1 MIEAGS
7 IMEKIGFIGLGR
19 MGLPMASNLVSGN
32 YLVYGFDTDSNQL
45 RRASNNGCVRCSSI
59 AEVVEKTDIIVTM
72 LPNSKNVEEV
82 YFSLTA
88 AFFFIQIKT
97 SLSWI

>member
-1 MIEAGS
+1 
-7 IMEKIGFIGLGR
+7 

-45 RRASNNGCVRCSSI
+45 RRASNNGCLRLYCP
-59 AEVVEKTDIIVTM
+59 DIIITM
-72 LPNSKNVEEV
+72 LPNSKNVEEAI
-82 YFSLTA
+82 FLLTA